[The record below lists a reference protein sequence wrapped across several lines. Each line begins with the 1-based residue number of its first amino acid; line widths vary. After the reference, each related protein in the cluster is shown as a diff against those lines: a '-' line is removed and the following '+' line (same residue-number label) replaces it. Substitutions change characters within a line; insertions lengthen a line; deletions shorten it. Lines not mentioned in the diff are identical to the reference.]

1 MSGADGGRFGWGGSP
16 RKRAPDGAIMRA
28 GPVSPRGRGGT
39 QPART
44 SSPMITPRTLKRA
57 PALWRACFLMLT
69 TACGLGAVPSS
80 ADTPALALDTRG
92 CLSRQG
98 LDVLVFSNWY
108 DGAFSDA
115 KIAGIELI
123 HHDVRTATNG
133 DVRLEPTPGQWDAVP
148 ELVERKVLAAEQA
161 IEVRLAYRAEGF
173 EYTLRAEAAGDAV
186 RLQVRLDRPLPA
198 ALVGRAGFNL
208 EFVPSAYFGKAY
220 LRDGVPGVFPR
231 SAVGGTGRGADGA
244 AVATPFATGRTFVL
258 APEEPARRVAIAAQI
273 GTLEVYD
280 GRHKAQNGWFVV
292 RTPLPADR
300 TGTVVEWLLTAH
312 TVPGWLRPAVIGHS
326 QVGYHPAGAKV
337 AVVECDALAPAPE
350 KLRVLRLDAAGTATE
365 AATVPANRWGRYLR
379 YDYYRADFSA
389 VREPGLYVLEGA
401 GVRTAPFRVA
411 ADVYSDTWQA
421 SLGVFLPVQMDH
433 MNVRE
438 AHRVWHGLAHMDD
451 ARQAAPGQKHFDLYE
466 MSPETDSPYPAGA
479 HIPGLAVG
487 GWFDA
492 GDFDLRTQT
501 HYSLVCTLVQTWERF
516 RPEFDGTSIDQRT
529 RQVEIHRPD
538 GEPDLIQQIE
548 HGALMLLAQHRVF
561 GHAIPGIVDATL
573 HTYTHLGDGASQTD
587 GKIDDPAD
595 PDSRRDDRLA
605 FTTAT
610 TALNY
615 GSAGALAAAS
625 RALRGHRPALAEE
638 CLATAIR
645 VWDFEKSRTPNLF
658 RFGNTTGGD
667 VAVEEFGA
675 AVELLRATKEAR
687 FAQRIAALL
696 SNFGENFAW
705 AALDAVQVLPLMDG
719 AYATALKARLVAL
732 RGAMEPML
740 TENPYGVPITR
751 MGWAGNGFVARYG
764 VLAYEMHRA
773 FPEEF
778 PAGPALRAIEYLH
791 GCHPASDL
799 SFVSAVGTRSK
810 TVAYG
815 SNRADFTFIP
825 GGVVPGVL
833 VLQPDFPENREDW
846 PFFWGQNE
854 YVVDLAGTYL
864 YLAHAAQELAC
875 EHR

>member
-1 MSGADGGRFGWGGSP
+1 
-16 RKRAPDGAIMRA
+16 
-28 GPVSPRGRGGT
+28 
-39 QPART
+39 
-44 SSPMITPRTLKRA
+44 MITPRSLLGAPVWRRA
-57 PALWRACFLMLT
+57 FSLLT
-69 TACGLGAVPSS
+69 TVLCGAGAVSGVANPE
-80 ADTPALALDTRG
+80 PLALDGRG
-92 CLSRQG
+92 CFARRG
-98 LDVLVFSNWY
+98 LDVLVFNNWY

-115 KIAGIELI
+115 KIAGVELI

-148 ELVERKVLAAEQA
+148 ELVERKILAAERA

-173 EYTLRAEAAGDAV
+173 EYTLRAEPAGEAV
-186 RLQVRLDRPLPA
+186 RLRVQLDRPLPA

-208 EFVPSAYFGKAY
+208 EFLPSAYFGKGY
-220 LRDGVPGVFPR
+220 LVDGVPGLFPR
-231 SAVGGTGRGADGA
+231 SAVGQVRRGADGSGEPM
-244 AVATPFATGRTFVL
+244 PFATGRAFVL
-258 APEEPARRVAIAAQI
+258 APEDPARRVTIEAKE
-273 GTLEVYD
+273 GGLEVHD

-300 TGTVVEWLLTAH
+300 TGTVVEWILAAN
-312 TVPGWLRPAVIGHS
+312 TVPGWLRPPVIGHS
-326 QVGYHPAGAKV
+326 QVGYHPEAAKV
-337 AVVECDALAPAPE
+337 AVLECDPLAPVPE
-350 KLRVLRLDAAGTATE
+350 SLRVLRIEADGGATE
-365 AATVPANRWGRYLR
+365 VASVPAQRWGVYLR
-379 YDYYRADFSA
+379 YAYYRADFSA
-389 VREPGLYVLEGA
+389 VRAPGLYVLEGA
-401 GVRTAPFRVA
+401 GVRTAPFRIA
-411 ADVYSDTWQA
+411 AEVYGSSWQA

-438 AHRVWHGLAHMDD
+438 GYRVWHGLAHLDD

-466 MSPETDSPYPAGA
+466 MSPETDSPFPAGA

-501 HYSLVCTLVQTWERF
+501 HYSLVCTLVQAWERF
-516 RPEFDGTSIDQRT
+516 RPEFDGTTIDQRT
-529 RQVEIHRPD
+529 RQVVLHRPD
-538 GEPDLIQQIE
+538 GEPDLVQQIE

-587 GKIDDPAD
+587 GMIDDPAD

-625 RALRGHRPALAEE
+625 RALRGHRAALADE
-638 CLATAIR
+638 CLATAVR
-645 VWDFEKSRTPNLF
+645 VWDFEHGRTPNLF

-675 AVELLRATKEAR
+675 AVELLRATKETRYAR
-687 FAQRIAALL
+687 RVAELL
-696 SNFGENFAW
+696 PAFGENFAW
-705 AALDAVQVLPLMDG
+705 AALDAVQVLPSMDA
-719 AYATALKARLVAL
+719 AYAAALKPRLVAL
-732 RGAMEPML
+732 RRELEPLL

-751 MGWAGNGFVARYG
+751 TGWAGNGFVARYG
-764 VLAYEMHRA
+764 VLAYHMHRA

-778 PAGPALRAIEYLH
+778 SAEPVLRAIEYLH

-825 GGVVPGVL
+825 GGVVPGIL
-833 VLQPDFPENREDW
+833 VLQPDFPENKEDW

-854 YVVDLAGTYL
+854 YVVDLAGTYI
-864 YLAHAAQELAC
+864 YLALAAEELVAP
-875 EHR
+875 RR